1 MDASD
6 LWDANA
12 TRYLE
17 AIGLTILLYDHVLT
31 FAGEVRLIWF
41 APTSFV
47 KYTFLFNRYLV
58 LATLITVAVEMC
70 GFLGKIFT
78 DDGCRA
84 FLFTCSMIAV
94 LSVGIANMLVLLR
107 VVILWDHRALI
118 LKLMTFAFITSLAAQ
133 LAAMI
138 YALVHIIPSIAWSP
152 HAGMCI
158 VTERTRLLI
167 AVWASPMLF
176 EIFVLGSIAL
186 NALDRP
192 TAANTPLVKALNSD
206 GLGYFVAVTCLR
218 ILNIALAS
226 VGRPTFTILGV
237 FFIWAMTTTILS
249 RSLLRLRAVEIQA
262 PADAPSAVRSASP
275 FMLGT
280 SRQPNMGIRES
291 MYDMEGAVEELGEF
305 WGSEQKYDCD
315 DLEANI
321 DEI

>member
-17 AIGLTILLYDHVLT
+17 
-31 FAGEVRLIWF
+31 GEVRLIWF

-78 DDGCRA
+78 DD
-84 FLFTCSMIAV
+84 
-94 LSVGIANMLVLLR
+94 
-107 VVILWDHRALI
+107 
-118 LKLMTFAFITSLAAQ
+118 
-133 LAAMI
+133 
-138 YALVHIIPSIAWSP
+138 
-152 HAGMCI
+152 
-158 VTERTRLLI
+158 
-167 AVWASPMLF
+167 MLF

-226 VGRPTFTILGV
+226 VGRPSFTILGV
-237 FFIWAMTTTILS
+237 F

-291 MYDMEGAVEELGEF
+291 MYDMEGAVEELVLVKI
-305 WGSEQKYDCD
+305 GSND
-315 DLEANI
+315 DFDNDTGA
-321 DEI
+321 